1 MTKRDLIASLPA
13 SVRAINPTLG
23 KRTSA
28 RVSGRIAKRNGDT
41 FEREVFAALAT
52 LQRVGVLAWWS
63 HTSPD
68 SKRLSDG
75 RTITTGRALCDV
87 VGCTADGRAFVAE
100 VKTSTRRIELSEARI
115 KGKTKKHG
123 GVQGHQR
130 AQLDATAAAQG
141 VALLIGRVGDVT
153 IVARWSDVR
162 ALAAITTPTA
172 HPWSASSL
180 SVAIIGAMVSRPV
193 EASGT
198 PAAGVVATSGRPEA
212 STGAVGAPTRRR
224 NTRRRE
230 T

>member
-1 MTKRDLIASLPA
+1 MTKRDPLATLPA
-13 SVRAINPTLG
+13 SVRAINPTLARSTARATG
-23 KRTSA
+23 RT
-28 RVSGRIAKRNGDT
+28 AKRNGDA

-68 SKRLSDG
+68 SKRLRDG

-87 VGCTADGRAFVAE
+87 VGCTSDGRAFVAE

-115 KGKTKKHG
+115 KGKTKKLG
-123 GVQGHQR
+123 GVQDHQR

-153 IVARWSDVR
+153 VVARWSEVR
-162 ALAAITTPTA
+162 GLAAITAPTA
-172 HPWSASSL
+172 RSREASSL
-180 SVAIIGAMVSRPV
+180 SVGIIGAMVPRGPV

-198 PAAGVVATSGRPEA
+198 PAAGVVDTSGRPEA
-212 STGAVGAPTRRR
+212 TEGAAGAVARKRRGA
-224 NTRRRE
+224 
-230 T
+230 

>member
-1 MTKRDLIASLPA
+1 MTKRDPLASLPA
-13 SVRAINPTLG
+13 SVRAINPTLAKPTARATG
-23 KRTSA
+23 RT
-28 RVSGRIAKRNGDT
+28 AKRNGDA

-141 VALLIGRVGDVT
+141 VALLIGRVGDMTV
-153 IVARWSDVR
+153 VARWADVR
-162 ALAAITTPTA
+162 NLAAITAPTA
-172 HPWSASSL
+172 RAWSASSL
-180 SVAIIGAMVSRPV
+180 LVGIIAEVAQRGPV
-193 EASGT
+193 EAPVA

-212 STGAVGAPTRRR
+212 STGAVGAVGRRR